1 MTQQAKREFGQ
12 LFQSYLTN
20 VVLFLFAILIYRKS
34 FYYSGFLGPEVQD
47 ALLWIVGLY
56 IVLAI
61 PLEMLLPRGQRRLVG
76 KGLIAL
82 RATMRFLSEGWRY
95 IRRAPLDA
103 SNPPVMKKEEKVAIL
118 FLLVKFY
125 FLPVMMQLF
134 VGNFHSITY
143 YWRLF
148 GGTTD
153 IHDFMLRVM
162 FPFTISL
169 FYFVDTSYFVFGYS
183 VEYPLARNKVRSV
196 EPTLFG
202 WLVTLICY
210 SPFYEVSA
218 KYLFWSSDT
227 SGYLS
232 SLTATYA
239 MRIASIVF
247 LAIYLWATLALGTKC
262 SNLTNRGIVTSGPYA
277 YIRHPAYFFKALG
290 WWVAAIPYI
299 VTTDNFLLATLSLGG
314 WTVIYFF
321 RALTEEWH
329 LLQDPDYQE
338 YCKVV
343 RWRFIP
349 YVL

>member
-20 VVLFLFAILIYRKS
+20 VVLFLFAIFIYRKS
-34 FYYSGFLGPEVQD
+34 FYYANFLRQDVQD
-47 ALLWIVGLY
+47 VLLWIVGLY

-61 PLEMLLPRGQRRLVG
+61 PFEMMLPPEKRRLEG

-82 RATMRFLSEGWRY
+82 RAVLRFLRDGWRFL
-95 IRRAPLDA
+95 RHALPDT
-103 SNPPVMKKEEKVAIL
+103 SNPPVLKKEEKVAML

-125 FLPVMMQLF
+125 FLPMMVQF
-134 VGNFHSITY
+134 
-143 YWRLF
+143 LF
-148 GGTTD
+148 GNWESMMFYWHLFGKTTD
-153 IHDFMLRVM
+153 IHDFMLRAM
-162 FPFTISL
+162 FPYATSL
-169 FYFVDTSYFVFGYS
+169 FFVVDTAYFVFGYA
-183 VEYPLARNKVRSV
+183 VEYPLARNQVRSV

-210 SPFYEVSA
+210 PPFYEVTG
-218 KYLFWSSDT
+218 KYLFWSSNNE
-227 SGYLS
+227 SYLPV
-232 SLTATYA
+232 LAATYA
-239 MRIASIVF
+239 MRIAALVF
-247 LAIYLWATLALGTKC
+247 LSIYLWATLALGTKC

-277 YIRHPAYFFKALG
+277 YVRHPAYICKTLG
-290 WWVAAIPYI
+290 WWATAIPYI
-299 VTTDNFLLATLSLGG
+299 VSTGNFLLATLSLGG

-321 RALTEEWH
+321 RAITEERH

-349 YVL
+349 FIL